1 MRIRSVYQEP
11 CGLGH
16 AWTLVELAD
25 QAAWA
30 DRLADLLVRALDR
43 LRAAHPAALRSE
55 AMPQGFSL

>member
-1 MRIRSVYQEP
+1 MRTRSVYQET

-16 AWTLVELAD
+16 AWTLVKLAG

-43 LRAAHPAALRSE
+43 LRAAHPAAFASE